1 MPNFGLLWGKKVSLR
16 RAAPGVF
23 FVTAR
28 DPEEGSWTAAGVG
41 RVTWERKGRRKRRRR
56 RFQERLESKVAFTV
70 ALR

>member
-1 MPNFGLLWGKKVSLR
+1 MPNFGLLWEKSVTPPRGSR
-16 RAAPGVF
+16 RF